1 MLSNKFSL
9 QPPCPM
15 CGAQPATDRRIIIIL
30 IIALIIII
38 GLYISDYRI
47 KPWNITCSSPSV
59 SITTGPMVK
68 NNIQA
73 SHTYNIMPY
82 MIPSNKSNN
91 MYCFSGV
98 DDFGGLWGSSMQP
111 TFFEGNTVLL
121 KNYTT
126 TTKLR
131 TGDIIR
137 YFRYDKIHPNCTSI
151 HDAIANNSLGGAYIN
166 NSMAVIH
173 RINSIYNDDIVVQG
187 DNLNEIETINSCQI
201 TDIVVGIIF
210 T

>member
-1 MLSNKFSL
+1 MLSNKYSL
-9 QPPCPM
+9 KPPCPV
-15 CGAQPATDRRIIIIL
+15 CGGQPAIDRTIIL
-30 IIALIIII
+30 ILII
-38 GLYISDYRI
+38 GLLAISGLYFAADYRA
-47 KPWNITCSSPSV
+47 KSWNIICRSPN
-59 SITTGPMVK
+59 ITLTTINPILR

-73 SHTYNIMPY
+73 AHTYTGQI
-82 MIPSNKSNN
+82 SNRDTLACIKA
-91 MYCFSGV
+91 
-98 DDFGGLWGSSMQP
+98 DDYGELWGSSMQP

-137 YFRYDKIHPNCTSI
+137 YYRFSEVYPNCSTI
-151 HDAIANNSLGGAYIN
+151 PGGLNNSLGGAYVN

-173 RINSIYNDDIVVQG
+173 RINAIYDDIIITQG
-187 DNLNEIETINSCQI
+187 DNLNEQEVIQRCQI
-201 TDIVVGIIF
+201 TDILVAIIY